1 MSTLPPHT
9 IHAHPLMNES
19 SGGDEG
25 SSKSEGEDE
34 GKGSDEEEGEG
45 CDEKEGKAKSDM
57 NGDGKGGDGKVGDN
71 SNSNT
76 SPVDPILTVT
86 AGQGLFASRSFK
98 QGEIVTI
105 SPVLLLPK
113 GRRHSTTPSY
123 RITVIIHDVLLC
135 VMMCHY
141 MLILST

>member
-1 MSTLPPHT
+1 MTVGISTLPPHA
-9 IHAHPLMNES
+9 IHAHPLINET

-25 SSKSEGEDE
+25 SIKSEGEDE

-45 CDEKEGKAKSDM
+45 SSEEKGAAKSGM
-57 NGDGKGGDGKVGDN
+57 NGDGKGGDNNN
-71 SNSNT
+71 SNSNSDT

-86 AGQGLFASRSFK
+86 AGQGLFASRSSK

-113 GRRHSTTPSY
+113 GTSLKYEMQDDPFG
-123 RITVIIHDVLLC
+123 
-135 VMMCHY
+135 
-141 MLILST
+141 